1 MTDSTPTASRVYGN
15 RFAVDASARSPR
27 ADDACFRQ
35 PNARV
40 RFHGER
46 QDTSSPGWHRLLEL
60 IDEAVRD
67 GREVFRP
74 LVDLTPVERADLV
87 TLPPTIAKL
96 TRVRHLVL
104 YGSPL
109 VRIPPEIGAM
119 ASLEVFEPYTS
130 YALHWFPFEL
140 TRCPNLRRSTV
151 STRALYG
158 NYKYRYD
165 FPQLQP
171 EGALATVPNRDDLD
185 PQIRGAE
192 TIRSC
197 SVCDGPIE
205 PVRFRQVWISLQ
217 VATDVLPLLV
227 NACSEDCVRAL
238 PAPPEGYVATTH
250 QGGRHVP
257 QRGLSDW

>member
-1 MTDSTPTASRVYGN
+1 MADSTPPARRTFGN
-15 RFAVDASARSPR
+15 RFTADAAGRSQR
-27 ADDACFRQ
+27 TAEVCFRQ

-46 QDTSSPGWHRLLEL
+46 QDTSSPGWRRLLRL
-60 IDEAVRD
+60 IDEAAAD

-74 LVDLTPVERADLV
+74 LVGLNPAERTDLV
-87 TLPPTIAKL
+87 TLPSSIAKL
-96 TRVRHLVL
+96 TEVRHLVL

-109 VRIPPEIGAM
+109 VRIPPEVGAM

-130 YALHWFPFEL
+130 YGLHWFPFEL
-140 TRCPNLRRSTV
+140 TKCTNLRGSTV

-158 NYKYRYD
+158 NYKYRHE

-171 EGALATVPNRDDLD
+171 VGSLATVPDSNDLD
-185 PQIRGAE
+185 PQVWGTE
-192 TIRSC
+192 KIRSC

-205 PVRFRQVWISLQ
+205 PARFQQVWISLR

-238 PAPPEGYVATTH
+238 PAPPEGYVPMAH
-250 QGGRHVP
+250 QGGRNVRQP
-257 QRGLSDW
+257 RPSRR

>member
-1 MTDSTPTASRVYGN
+1 
-15 RFAVDASARSPR
+15 
-27 ADDACFRQ
+27 
-35 PNARV
+35 
-40 RFHGER
+40 
-46 QDTSSPGWHRLLEL
+46 LKL
-60 IDEAVRD
+60 IDEAVVD

-74 LVDLTPVERADLV
+74 LVDLTPAERADLV

-96 TRVRHLVL
+96 TRVRHIVL

-109 VRIPPEIGAM
+109 VRIPPEIGEM

-140 TRCPNLRRSTV
+140 TRCTNLRSSTV

-185 PQIRGAE
+185 PQIWGAE
-192 TIRSC
+192 KIRSC

-205 PVRFRQVWISLQ
+205 PARFRQVWISLR

-227 NACSEDCVRAL
+227 NACFEDCVRAL
-238 PAPPEGYVATTH
+238 PAPPEGYAATTH
-250 QGGRHVP
+250 QGGRDVHQP
-257 QRGLSDW
+257 EPSLW